1 MSRSQCSYYCVSSVW
16 AQTHVML
23 MAEHTHSRTY
33 KAVLIKGA
41 RGLLISKTV
50 FMDFNEARSGAGR
63 NRIGA
68 GIGIH
73 PLGAN

>member
-1 MSRSQCSYYCVSSVW
+1 MSRSQSCYCCVSSVW

-23 MAEHTHSRTY
+23 MAEHTHTH
-33 KAVLIKGA
+33 KAGLIKGA

>member
-1 MSRSQCSYYCVSSVW
+1 MLLLLRVECVGPDTCH
-16 AQTHVML
+16 AYGK
-23 MAEHTHSRTY
+23 AHTHTRTY

-73 PLGAN
+73 PLEAN